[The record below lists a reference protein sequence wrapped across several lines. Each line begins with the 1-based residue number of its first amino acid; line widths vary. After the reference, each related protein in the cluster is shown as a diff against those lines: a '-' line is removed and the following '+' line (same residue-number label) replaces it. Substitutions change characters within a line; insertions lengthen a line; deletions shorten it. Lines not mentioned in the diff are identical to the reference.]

1 VIAATA
7 VANRVN
13 GARRRGRRLAI
24 ETDDGVDPSRLRD
37 RDGCRNRGAPDV
49 GGRVRRTLAWIGP
62 DFGLVIGFTV
72 VLGALVVAYG
82 GSFRWQEGPIVISAG
97 IAVGLVAARFAWRA
111 PAIVGD
117 APGARAEFSRA
128 AAGVLRDWGP
138 LIAIMWLF
146 QSLETYTGV
155 IRQSSIDHVL
165 YDLDLA
171 IFGTEPSV
179 WLSKHSTPL
188 LTDYMALA
196 YGLYFITPMIL
207 ATMLSVRGRR
217 EDFRLMSTA
226 VVLQLGIGFVLFLCF
241 PAGPPRYYEPLVHG
255 GFDPPQLHSFFG
267 LFELQQGA
275 FDSADPLR
283 VRSAFPSLHC
293 SLALIT
299 LVYSLRFGNAVF
311 PRHPRLWGRI
321 VTVAVVSLWISVIYL
336 RHHWAVDIVAGLA
349 LGTIALVLAPMLRRR
364 WPRGDTVPW
373 SR

>member
-1 VIAATA
+1 VK
-7 VANRVN
+7 
-13 GARRRGRRLAI
+13 
-24 ETDDGVDPSRLRD
+24 
-37 RDGCRNRGAPDV
+37 
-49 GGRVRRTLAWIGP
+49 RTLAWIGP
-62 DFGLVIGFTV
+62 DFGLVIGFTI

-82 GSFRWQEGPIVISAG
+82 GSFRWKEGPIVISAG

-111 PAIVGD
+111 PAIVGN

-128 AAGVLRDWGP
+128 ARGVLRDWGP

-155 IRQSSIDHVL
+155 IRQTSIDHVL
-165 YDLDLA
+165 YELDLA
-171 IFGTEPSV
+171 IFGTEPTV

-299 LVYSLRFGNAVF
+299 LVYSLRFSNAVF

-321 VTVAVVSLWISVIYL
+321 VIVAVVSLWISVIYL
-336 RHHWAVDIVAGLA
+336 RHHWAVDIFAGLA

-364 WPRGDTVPW
+364 WPRADTVPW
-373 SR
+373 PH

>member
-1 VIAATA
+1 
-7 VANRVN
+7 
-13 GARRRGRRLAI
+13 
-24 ETDDGVDPSRLRD
+24 
-37 RDGCRNRGAPDV
+37 
-49 GGRVRRTLAWIGP
+49 VRRTLAWIGP

-111 PAIVGD
+111 PSIVAN
-117 APGARAEFSRA
+117 APGARAEFKHA
-128 AAGVLRDWGP
+128 AIGVLRDWGP

-155 IRQSSIDHVL
+155 IRQTSIDHVL
-165 YDLDLA
+165 YELDLA

-179 WLSKHSTPL
+179 WLSRHATPL

-207 ATMLSVRGRR
+207 ATMLSIRGRR

-241 PAGPPRYYEPLVHG
+241 PAGPPRYYEPLLHG
-255 GFDPPQLHSFFG
+255 GFDPPQLHSWFG

-283 VRSAFPSLHC
+283 IRSAFPSLHC

-299 LVYSLRFGNAVF
+299 LVYSLRFSNAVF

-321 VTVAVVSLWISVIYL
+321 VIVAVVSLWISVIYL
-336 RHHWAVDIVAGLA
+336 RHHWTVDIVAGLA
-349 LGTIALVLAPMLRRR
+349 LGTIALVLAPILRRR
-364 WPRGDTVPW
+364 WPRRDLTWP
-373 SR
+373 R